1 MASVS
6 PMPRAAYELPLS
18 AGEASAASNVP
29 HARAALPEPLLLQ
42 NVVWFCRVRW
52 IVVAL
57 LALFGLMGLFP
68 QFERGLGLRAHLRW
82 PIVTSAVLALAN
94 LGFLAHAR
102 WLAKSGSPTGARAN
116 LWTQII
122 VDLAALTAVVHYVG
136 SLETSIAFAYLF
148 HIVLA
153 CIFFSRLE
161 SFGVAAM
168 ACGFYLACVGLEVSG
183 ALPRAGLY
191 ADPSLREQI
200 ERTPGVVLLSAGSAL
215 VVWLVVWYFASHLS
229 TMVRER
235 DSQLDETNRRLV
247 EAQREKSRHMLLTA
261 HELKA
266 PFAGIHANVHLLLH
280 GHCGSLPAEATD
292 ALNRIAGRC
301 RRLAAQIQEMLQLA
315 NIEPPEEMTSRWT
328 DLDLTEAVRWAMAEV
343 QPLAQE
349 REVAVE
355 PDLRPVRTCGVEDHV
370 RMLLLNVLSNAVIYS
385 NRGGR
390 VQVRCLPGA
399 GDGPIVTIEDH
410 GIGIAAEKLPRIFE
424 EYYRTNEAVRHNKE
438 STGLGLAIVRRVAET
453 HGIQVRVESEAGV
466 GTKFILGF
474 SRAEGSA

>member
-1 MASVS
+1 M
-6 PMPRAAYELPLS
+6 RE
-18 AGEASAASNVP
+18 P
-29 HARAALPEPLLLQ
+29 HCPNPCCSRTSL
-42 NVVWFCRVRW
+42 WFCRVRW

-57 LALFGLMGLFP
+57 LALFGLMGIFP
-68 QFERGLGLRAHLRW
+68 SLERVLGLRSHLHW
-82 PIVTSAVLALAN
+82 PFVTSAVLALAN

-102 WLAKSGSPTGARAN
+102 WLAKSGSPPGARAN

-122 VDLAALTAVVHYVG
+122 VDLTALTVVVHYVG
-136 SLETSIAFAYLF
+136 SLETYIAFAYLF

-168 ACGFYLACVGLEVSG
+168 ACVFYLACVALEVTG
-183 ALPRAGLY
+183 LLPAAGLY
-191 ADPSLREQI
+191 ADPSLRGQI

-266 PFAGIHANVHLLLH
+266 PFAAIHANVHLLLH
-280 GHCGSLPAEATD
+280 GHCGSLPTDATE

-315 NIEPPEEMTSRWT
+315 NIETPEETPSRWA
-328 DLDLTEAVRWAMAEV
+328 DVDLTEALRWSLAEV
-343 QPLAQE
+343 QPLAEE

-355 PDLRPVRTCGVEDHV
+355 HDLRSARTCGVEDHV
-370 RMLLLNVLSNAVIYS
+370 KMLLLNLLSNAVIYS

-390 VQVRCLPGA
+390 VHVRCLPGA
-399 GDGPIVTIEDH
+399 GNGPIVTIEDH
-410 GIGIAAEKLPRIFE
+410 GIGIPAEKLPRIFE
-424 EYYRTNEAVRHNKE
+424 EYYRTAEAVRHNKE

-453 HGIQVRVESEAGV
+453 HGIQIRVESAAGV

-474 SRAEGSA
+474 SSAEGSA

>member
-6 PMPRAAYELPLS
+6 STPRATYELPLS
-18 AGEASAASNVP
+18 PGDALPASKVP
-29 HARAALPEPLLLQ
+29 LARAALPEPLLLQ
-42 NVVWFCRVRW
+42 NVLWFCRVRW

-57 LALFGLMGLFP
+57 LALFGILGLFP
-68 QFERGLGLRAHLRW
+68 QFERALGLRAHLHW
-82 PIVTSAVLALAN
+82 PLVTSAVLALAN

-102 WLAKSGSPTGARAN
+102 WLAGSGSPTGARVN

-136 SLETSIAFAYLF
+136 SLETYIAFAYLF

-168 ACGFYLACVGLEVSG
+168 ACAFYLACVGLEIAGV
-183 ALPRAGLY
+183 LPRAGLY
-191 ADPSLREQI
+191 GDPSLREQI

-235 DSQLDETNRRLV
+235 DSRLDETNRRLV

-266 PFAGIHANVHLLLH
+266 PFAAIHANVHLLLH
-280 GHCGSLPAEATD
+280 GHCGPLPTDATD

-315 NIEPPEEMTSRWT
+315 NIETPEEMNSRWA
-328 DLDLTEAVRWAMAEV
+328 DLDLAEAVRWSLAEV
-343 QPLAQE
+343 QPLAEE
-349 REVAVE
+349 RQVTVE
-355 PDLRPVRTCGVEDHV
+355 HDLRAARTSGVEDHV
-370 RMLLLNVLSNAVIYS
+370 KMLLLNLLSNAVIYS
-385 NRGGR
+385 NRGGK
-390 VQVRCLPGA
+390 VHVRCLAGA

-410 GIGIAAEKLPRIFE
+410 GIGIPAEKLPRIFE
-424 EYYRTNEAVRHNKE
+424 EYYRTAEAVRHNRE

-474 SRAEGSA
+474 SSAEGSV